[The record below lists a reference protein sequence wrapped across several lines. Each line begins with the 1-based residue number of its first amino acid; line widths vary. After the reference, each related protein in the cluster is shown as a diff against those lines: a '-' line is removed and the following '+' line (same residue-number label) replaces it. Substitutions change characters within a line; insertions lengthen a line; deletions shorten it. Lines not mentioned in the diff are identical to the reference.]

1 MRLYLVRHG
10 QAYSED
16 ADPDRNLTEQGRKDV
31 EKVSAFLRKQGGLH
45 ISVVWHSGKARA
57 EQTAK
62 IIASAII
69 TDRGVS
75 QHDGLAPND
84 PVAVI
89 KQEILQSENDLM
101 IVGHLP
107 FLSKLASELITGD
120 ASAETV
126 AFEAGGV
133 VCLERSQDDTWMVRW
148 VIMPE
153 LLL

>member
-10 QAYSED
+10 QAHSKD
-16 ADPDRNLTEQGRKDV
+16 VDPEQNLTEQGQRDV
-31 EKVSAFLRKQGGLH
+31 EKVSAFLRKQGLGV
-45 ISVVWHSGKARA
+45 SVVWHSGKTRA

-62 IIASAII
+62 IIASAVV

-120 ASAETV
+120 ASADTV
-126 AFEAGGV
+126 AFQAGGV
-133 VCLERSQDDTWMVRW
+133 VCLEPSQENTWMVRW
-148 VIMPE
+148 LITPE

>member
-10 QAYSED
+10 LAHSKD
-16 ADPDRNLTEQGRKDV
+16 VDTARSLTEQGRKDV
-31 EKVSAFLRKQGGLH
+31 EKVSAFLRKQGLH
-45 ISVVWHSGKARA
+45 VSVVWHSGKARA

-107 FLSKLASELITGD
+107 FLSKLASELISGN
-120 ASAETV
+120 ALAETV

-133 VCLERSQDDTWMVRW
+133 VCLEQSQDNTWMVRW
-148 VIMPE
+148 IITPE
-153 LLL
+153 LLP